1 MTVRLSDDKTYPIII
16 EDSRDGVVNIHRFTL
31 EDDDDWNEFIDRL
44 NGLREV
50 YLKHAA
56 EIYKR

>member
-16 EDSRDGVVNIHRFTL
+16 EDSRDGVVNIHHFAL

-56 EIYKR
+56 EIYKK

>member
-1 MTVRLSDDKTYPIII
+1 MTVRFSEDKTYPIII
-16 EDSRDGVVNIHRFTL
+16 EDSWGGVANIHHFTL

-50 YLKHAA
+50 YLKYAA
-56 EIYKR
+56 EIYKK